1 MKFAAIAPPR
11 LRTAEESERTATWLE
26 LFYDLVF
33 VASVAMMGTRL
44 VSDVSWTGV
53 ASYLA
58 YFALVWWLWAS
69 HTFYADRYDTD
80 DLIYRLLAGAQMVAV
95 AVIAVSLSLG
105 EAGSTQVFALGYT
118 AARFTLLLLYARA
131 YRHVPGTRA
140 LVRGY
145 LIGFGTASAIW
156 LVSIAT
162 PEPARFWLW
171 GVAFAVDLAT
181 PYAVRKIQA
190 ASPLDRS
197 HLPERFGL
205 FTILVLGESIVAV
218 TVGLS
223 HVAWQTPTTIVGI
236 LGLGAA
242 TCLWWINFEHL
253 DGSVIRRRGEGK
265 NWRPTVWIYS
275 HLPLAAALAMFG
287 VSVELAI
294 IGADH
299 GHEYSSNDRW
309 LRGVRGARL
318 RSNGRNPDCLG
329 ATWARTPSGIGHSR
343 SARRDPAGAHHRLDS
358 GSRCGVDH
366 GARHGSLHRRG
377 AGGPLRCE
385 PRIHQR
391 PVGIPPCGRGFLT
404 GRSCSADSRVSAAPG
419 L

>member
-11 LRTAEESERTATWLE
+11 LRTAQESERTATWLE

-33 VASVAMMGTRL
+33 VAAVAMMGTRL
-44 VSDVSWTGV
+44 VSDVSWAGV

-118 AARFTLLLLYARA
+118 ATRFTLLLLYARA

-171 GVAFAVDLAT
+171 GVAFGVDLAT

-309 LRGVRGARL
+309 LLAASVALAYAAMAGIQIASVRAGQEHLRASAIRARL
-318 RSNGRNPDCLG
+318 AGIPLVLIIGLIPGLG
-329 ATWARTPSGIGHSR
+329 AVWTMALVTAVCTAEVLVDLFAANPEFI
-343 SARRDPAGAHHRLDS
+343 SALSASLRVEDDS
-358 GSRCGVDH
+358 
-366 GARHGSLHRRG
+366 
-377 AGGPLRCE
+377 
-385 PRIHQR
+385 
-391 PVGIPPCGRGFLT
+391 
-404 GRSCSADSRVSAAPG
+404 
-419 L
+419 

>member
-1 MKFAAIAPPR
+1 VKFAAIAPPR

-33 VASVAMMGTRL
+33 VAAVAMMGTRL
-44 VSDVSWTGV
+44 VHEVSWAGV

-105 EAGSTQVFALGYT
+105 EAGSTQAFALGYT
-118 AARFTLLLLYARA
+118 AARIILLLLYARA

-145 LIGFGTASAIW
+145 LVGFGAASAIW
-156 LVSIAT
+156 LISIFT
-162 PEPARFWLW
+162 PEPVRFWLW
-171 GVAFAVDLAT
+171 GLAFAVDLAT
-181 PYAVRKIQA
+181 PFAVRKIQA
-190 ASPLDRS
+190 AAPLDRS

-218 TVGLS
+218 TLGLS
-223 HVAWQTPTTIVGI
+223 HVAWQTQTTLVGI
-236 LGLGAA
+236 FGLGAA

-275 HLPLAAALAMFG
+275 HLPLAAALAVFG

-294 IGADH
+294 VGADH
-299 GHEYSSNDRW
+299 GHEYSTADRW
-309 LRGVRGARL
+309 LLVASVALAFASMASIQIASVRPGQEHLRKAAIRARL
-318 RSNGRNPDCLG
+318 
-329 ATWARTPSGIGHSR
+329 
-343 SARRDPAGAHHRLDS
+343 
-358 GSRCGVDH
+358 
-366 GARHGSLHRRG
+366 
-377 AGGPLRCE
+377 
-385 PRIHQR
+385 
-391 PVGIPPCGRGFLT
+391 VGIPLVLVIGL
-404 GRSCSADSRVSAAPG
+404 VPG
-419 L
+419 LGAVWTMVLVTAVCTGEVMADLFAANPEFLSALAASIRVEDDG

>member
-11 LRTAEESERTATWLE
+11 LRTIEESERTATWLE

-33 VASVAMMGTRL
+33 VAAVAMMGTRL
-44 VSDVSWTGV
+44 VHEVSWAAI

-105 EAGSTQVFALGYT
+105 EAGSTQVFAIGYT
-118 AARFTLLLLYARA
+118 AARLVLLLLYARA
-131 YRHVPGTRA
+131 YRHVSGTRA

-145 LIGFGTASAIW
+145 LIGFGSASAIW
-156 LVSIAT
+156 LISIFA

-171 GVAFAVDLAT
+171 GLAFAVDLAT

-190 ASPLDRS
+190 AAPLDVS

-223 HVAWQTPTTIVGI
+223 HVAWQTQTTLVGVF
-236 LGLGAA
+236 GLGAA

-287 VSVELAI
+287 VSIELAI
-294 IGADH
+294 VGADH
-299 GHEYSSNDRW
+299 GHEYPGADRW
-309 LRGVRGARL
+309 LLVVSVALAFASMAAIQVASVRPGQGHLRAWAIRSRL
-318 RSNGRNPDCLG
+318 
-329 ATWARTPSGIGHSR
+329 A
-343 SARRDPAGAHHRLDS
+343 
-358 GSRCGVDH
+358 
-366 GARHGSLHRRG
+366 
-377 AGGPLRCE
+377 
-385 PRIHQR
+385 
-391 PVGIPPCGRGFLT
+391 GIPLVLVIGLIPGLSAVWTMVLVTAVCTAEVLSDLFAANPEFL
-404 GRSCSADSRVSAAPG
+404 SAVSAS
-419 L
+419 LRVEDDS

>member
-1 MKFAAIAPPR
+1 VKFAAISPPR

-33 VASVAMMGTRL
+33 VAAVAMMGIRL
-44 VSDVSWTGV
+44 AHEVSWMGV

-105 EAGSTQVFALGYT
+105 EAGSTQVFAIGYT
-118 AARFTLLLLYARA
+118 ATRFTLLLLYGRA

-156 LVSIAT
+156 MISVIT

-190 ASPLDRS
+190 AAPLDRS

-205 FTILVLGESIVAV
+205 FTILVLGEAIVAV

-275 HLPLAAALAMFG
+275 HLPLAAGLAMYG

-299 GHEYSSNDRW
+299 GHEYATSDRW
-309 LRGVRGARL
+309 LLAASVALAFAAMAAIQTASVRPGQEHLREWAIRARL
-318 RSNGRNPDCLG
+318 
-329 ATWARTPSGIGHSR
+329 A
-343 SARRDPAGAHHRLDS
+343 
-358 GSRCGVDH
+358 
-366 GARHGSLHRRG
+366 
-377 AGGPLRCE
+377 
-385 PRIHQR
+385 
-391 PVGIPPCGRGFLT
+391 GIPLVLLIGLI
-404 GRSCSADSRVSAAPG
+404 PG
-419 L
+419 LDAVWAMVIVTAICTGEVLSDLFAANPEFLKTLAASLRVEDDA

>member
-11 LRTAEESERTATWLE
+11 LRTMEESERTATWLE

-33 VASVAMMGTRL
+33 VAAVAMMGTRL
-44 VSDVSWTGV
+44 VHDVSWASV

-118 AARFTLLLLYARA
+118 AARFVLLLLYGRA
-131 YRHVPGTRA
+131 YRHVSGTRA

-145 LIGFGTASAIW
+145 LIGFGSASAIW
-156 LVSIAT
+156 LISIFT

-171 GVAFAVDLAT
+171 GIAFAVDLAT

-190 ASPLDRS
+190 AAPLDVS

-223 HVAWQTPTTIVGI
+223 HVAWQTQTTLVGI
-236 LGLGAA
+236 FGLGAA

-294 IGADH
+294 VGADH
-299 GHEYSSNDRW
+299 GHEYSSGDRW
-309 LRGVRGARL
+309 LLAVSVALAFASMAAIQVASVRPDQEHLRMWAIRSRL
-318 RSNGRNPDCLG
+318 
-329 ATWARTPSGIGHSR
+329 A
-343 SARRDPAGAHHRLDS
+343 
-358 GSRCGVDH
+358 
-366 GARHGSLHRRG
+366 
-377 AGGPLRCE
+377 
-385 PRIHQR
+385 
-391 PVGIPPCGRGFLT
+391 GIPLVLVIGLI
-404 GRSCSADSRVSAAPG
+404 PG
-419 L
+419 LSAVWTMVLVTAVCTAEVLADLFAANPEILSALSASVRVDSES